1 MKAVVSQKGR
11 VTIPK
16 LLRDRLGLRTGQV
29 LEFREDRGRLV
40 AVKLPLADPVSAV
53 YGILDVRGS
62 TETAIKR
69 LRGAARVG

>member
-16 LLRDRLGLRTGQV
+16 LLRDRLGLGTGQV

-40 AVKLPLADPVSAV
+40 AVKLPPRDPISAV
-53 YGILDVRGS
+53 YGILDLRGS
-62 TETAIKR
+62 TETAIGK
-69 LRGAARVG
+69 LRGGGWT